1 MADPRETPRLES
13 EEIEMSVLQGDFNRQ
28 DPGIPPPLPPKQ
40 SRKDPYCRPEQTW
53 TDPSCRPKQT
63 QGLQSRHSGQIPE
76 DPTHRSRWR
85 RGRRKWK
92 VPSSHTQETLGLP
105 PRPPEQAPDEPS
117 VTLLLPKQRDGRTA
131 GVYRHRLREED
142 LVKLPLNPM
151 YGADLDLPSEPDDQ
165 QANPNDVVG
174 ATQAEMS
181 ASGDPADHS
190 TPADGPGHPPNRDAR
205 SARPVPSTQRP
216 GITTGGAQPGH
227 TYEDGD
233 TFMGLGQPLN
243 RKAPTL
249 PSTPRPARSTDGDRP
264 VTAATHT
271 YKDGDAFR
279 QGLGPALNRDDGP
292 PPVPSTPRPGRRPGG
307 AQQLPSWPQMLLN
320 PQAIL
325 DQLQPNAM
333 YDSSPNQ
340 PPAVAQESRTI
351 WGRLRHR
358 LSTRLL
364 IGAAISSVVMVTLM
378 IVVPVLLTHFCR
390 SCNHDSSATT
400 KVEHN
405 TTGSTALMMKTDQ
418 VTSADVIK
426 VSPVHGRGPSHVITV
441 ARPAPINKPVATGPA
456 PTNKPVSATTTEDK
470 GDKKHVI
477 TFGDGSGAE
486 KLRGARGVAV
496 SPDSNIWVAV
506 QSQASLQVY
515 SMAGAFLYK
524 FPQGGPGLGY
534 TSKRPVDVS
543 IDKDGHLWVLMSG
556 YPANRDTLVQLD
568 REGHLKAKFDL
579 PDNIPRGVLRGMAV
593 GLQNDHVF
601 VTWSDGYSGG
611 VQAFQ
616 PDGTHL
622 WDGQRGMRRP
632 MYVAANEEGNIFVT
646 DSDTHYIFKFSESGQ
661 YVSRFGGPGQSGGG
675 LSHPRGICVD
685 SSGHIMV
692 VDTNNQRVVVFTSRG
707 RYVRHIAVR
716 AEYPKGV
723 AVGPGGQLVV
733 TNINT
738 ITVFPHY

>member
-1 MADPRETPRLES
+1 
-13 EEIEMSVLQGDFNRQ
+13 
-28 DPGIPPPLPPKQ
+28 
-40 SRKDPYCRPEQTW
+40 
-53 TDPSCRPKQT
+53 
-63 QGLQSRHSGQIPE
+63 
-76 DPTHRSRWR
+76 
-85 RGRRKWK
+85 
-92 VPSSHTQETLGLP
+92 
-105 PRPPEQAPDEPS
+105 
-117 VTLLLPKQRDGRTA
+117 
-131 GVYRHRLREED
+131 
-142 LVKLPLNPM
+142 
-151 YGADLDLPSEPDDQ
+151 
-165 QANPNDVVG
+165 
-174 ATQAEMS
+174 
-181 ASGDPADHS
+181 
-190 TPADGPGHPPNRDAR
+190 
-205 SARPVPSTQRP
+205 
-216 GITTGGAQPGH
+216 
-227 TYEDGD
+227 
-233 TFMGLGQPLN
+233 
-243 RKAPTL
+243 
-249 PSTPRPARSTDGDRP
+249 
-264 VTAATHT
+264 
-271 YKDGDAFR
+271 
-279 QGLGPALNRDDGP
+279 
-292 PPVPSTPRPGRRPGG
+292 
-307 AQQLPSWPQMLLN
+307 
-320 PQAIL
+320 
-325 DQLQPNAM
+325 M

-351 WGRLRHR
+351 WGRLRLC

-364 IGAAISSVVMVTLM
+364 IGAAISSVVMVILM
-378 IVVPVLLTHFCR
+378 IVVPVLLTHLCR
-390 SCNHDSSATT
+390 SCNHDSSATAT
-400 KVEHN
+400 AGPNTTESTVWQSSPRLLRTGKVLTLMTAADVIKLATTAAGPN

-426 VSPVHGRGPSHVITV
+426 VSPVHGRGPSHVITA

-477 TFGDGSGAE
+477 TFGDGSGAG

-534 TSKRPVDVS
+534 TSQRPVDVS
-543 IDKDGHLWVLMSG
+543 IDKNGHLWVLMSG
-556 YPANRDTLVQLD
+556 YPASRDTLVQLD

-579 PDNIPRGVLRGMAV
+579 PGNVPRGVLRGMAV
-593 GLQNDHVF
+593 GLRNNHVF

-622 WDGQRGMRRP
+622 WDGQREMRRP

-646 DSDTHYIFKFSESGQ
+646 DSGTHYIFKFSESGQ